1 MRVHKK
7 KKLPN
12 INLRYNSL
20 SAFVYIIGLVLLL
33 QLFNLQII
41 NGESYRETS
50 NTRLT
55 RESTLYASR
64 GYIRDRTGIELATVQ
79 MTFSLEMYKTKL
91 DNDVLNDTIL
101 KIINTLE
108 QNEDKYTDTLPIK
121 INPFEF
127 TFSSEEKKNKWLKTY
142 NLDSETTAEEAFNYL
157 KNRYKI
163 KNENEEEV
171 RKILVIRYRI
181 SSEGYSTT
189 KSLTIS
195 NNISRKSSL
204 IFLEQSDNYPGISV
218 GQSSKRSYPNGEL
231 ASHILGYIN
240 SINSEQYKE
249 NKDKGYTMND
259 IYGQTGIEY
268 AFEPYLK
275 GKNGIK
281 QIDMSVDGEIVNE
294 YVSEEAISGSDVILT
309 IDANLQRITEQALVD
324 TINGINNGDYGSSY
338 PADAGAIVVMDVS
351 SGEVLSMASYPNYEP
366 SAFVGGIKA
375 DLWNYY
381 NNKENRTPLMNRAIA
396 GTYAPGSTFK
406 MVTATAAL
414 QTRNVTTKEKVNDT
428 GVYPRGHNP
437 MCWLYRQSHRGHGYL
452 NVTDAIKHSCNYFF
466 YEMGYRVGIETLD
479 KYASSFGLGRKTGIE
494 LTGENSGT
502 VANPELTKAKGETWT
517 VRLYTLSCNWTG
529 RQ

>member
-1 MRVHKK
+1 MRQYKK

-20 SAFVYIIGLVLLL
+20 SALVYIIGLILLL

-41 NGESYRETS
+41 NGQKYRETS

-64 GYIRDRTGIELATVQ
+64 GYIRDRSGIELATVE

-91 DNDVLNDTIL
+91 ENNVLNNTIL

-108 QNEDKYTDTLPIK
+108 QNGDKYTDTLPIK
-121 INPFEF
+121 INPYEY
-127 TFSSEEKKNKWLKTY
+127 TFSNDERKNKWLKTY
-142 NLDSETTAEEAFNYL
+142 NLSPETTAEEAFNYL

-163 KNENEEEV
+163 ENDNQEEV
-171 RKILVIRYRI
+171 RKILVVRYRL
-181 SSEGYSTT
+181 SSEGYSAT

-195 NNISRKSSL
+195 NDISRASAL
-204 IFLEQSDNYPGISV
+204 IFWEQSDNYPGVSV
-218 GQSSKRSYPNGEL
+218 GQNSKRSYPNGTL

-240 SINSEQYKE
+240 SIGKEQYEK

-268 AFEPYLK
+268 VFEPYLK

-281 QIDMSVDGEIVNE
+281 QIDMSVNGEIVNE
-294 YVSEEAISGSDVILT
+294 YVSQEAISGSDVILT
-309 IDANLQRITEQALVD
+309 IDANLQRITEQALED
-324 TINGINNGDYGSSY
+324 TINNINNGEYGSKY
-338 PADAGAIVVMDVS
+338 PADAGAIVVMNVD
-351 SGEVLSMASYPNYEP
+351 SGDILAMASYPNYEP
-366 SAFVGGIKA
+366 SSFVGGIST

-381 NNKENRTPLMNRAIA
+381 RAEENNTPLLNRAIA
-396 GTYAPGSTFK
+396 GAYAPGSTFK

-414 QTRNVTTKEKVNDT
+414 QTGEVTTKEKVNDV
-428 GVYPRGHNP
+428 GVYPRGHHP
-437 MCWLYRQSHRGHGYL
+437 ACWIYRQSHRTHGYL
-452 NVTDAIKHSCNYFF
+452 NVTNAIKHSCNFFF

-479 KYASSFGLGRKTGIE
+479 RYASSFGLGKKTGVE
-494 LTGENSGT
+494 LTGERTGN
-502 VANPELTKAKGETWT
+502 VASPELMKSKGDTWT
-517 VRLYTLSCNWTG
+517 VRRHTKCSY
-529 RQ
+529 RPRR